1 MDMHPTSIMF
11 LLYLTFQVI
20 RRQFILS
27 DEIVLEDLS
36 LPGLSELRG
45 RWHGS
50 LDASGGGNGDT
61 MVDLEL

>member
-1 MDMHPTSIMF
+1 M
-11 LLYLTFQVI
+11 I
-20 RRQFILS
+20 RRQCILS
-27 DEIVLEDLS
+27 EEIVLEDLP

-45 RWHGS
+45 RLRGS

>member
-1 MDMHPTSIMF
+1 M
-11 LLYLTFQVI
+11 I

-36 LPGLSELRG
+36 LPGLSELKG
-45 RWHGS
+45 CWHGS

-61 MVDLEL
+61 MVVQSFIEFNRGNFMPLFF